1 MPRAYLIKIIS
12 FIDYIMEN
20 KLHWEKIYQT
30 KKIDGISWYQETPS
44 GSVELIK
51 KFSTTNSDIIIDIG
65 CGKGFLADNLLKLNY
80 KNITLVDISKNAVKE
95 VKERVNNKSLNF
107 IETDVLNLKSEQT
120 FDIWHDR
127 AVFHFI
133 TEKEG
138 IEKYISLCNKY
149 ISKQGKLII
158 GTFAEDGPLKCSGL
172 EIKRYSINNLKELFK
187 ENFEFIEGFKKLHS
201 TPFDTQQSF
210 TFCVFRKVT
219 NR

>member
-1 MPRAYLIKIIS
+1 
-12 FIDYIMEN
+12 MEN
-20 KLHWEKIYQT
+20 KKHWEKIYET
-30 KKIDGISWYQETPS
+30 KTIDGVSWYEKTPHQS
-44 GSVELIK
+44 IKLIQK
-51 KFSTTNSDIIIDIG
+51 YSDKNSDKIIDVG
-65 CGKGFLADNLLKLNY
+65 CGKSFLADNLLKLNY
-80 KNITLVDISKNAVKE
+80 ENITLVDISLNALEE
-95 VKERVNNKSLNF
+95 VKERLNNESLNF
-107 IETDVLNLKSEQT
+107 IETDLLNLKLEQT

-133 TEKEG
+133 TEKVG
-138 IEKYISLCNKY
+138 VQKYISLCNKY
-149 ISKQGKLII
+149 IGKGGKLII

-210 TFCVFRKVT
+210 TFCVFKKLT

>member
-1 MPRAYLIKIIS
+1 MPRTYLIKIIS

-20 KLHWEKIYQT
+20 KLHWENIYQT
-30 KKIDGISWYQETPS
+30 KKIDGVSWYQETPS
-44 GSVELIK
+44 ESIELIK
-51 KFSTTNSDIIIDIG
+51 KFSTSNSDTIIDIG

-80 KNITLVDISKNAVKE
+80 ENITLVDISLNALKE
-95 VKERVNNKSLNF
+95 VKERLNNESLNF

-133 TEKEG
+133 TDKEG
-138 IEKYISLCNKY
+138 VEKYISLCNEY
-149 ISKQGKLII
+149 IDEGGKLII

-187 ENFEFIEGFKKLHS
+187 ENFEFIEGFKKSHS

-210 TFCVFRKVT
+210 TFCVFKKLT

>member
-1 MPRAYLIKIIS
+1 
-12 FIDYIMEN
+12 ME
-20 KLHWEKIYQT
+20 KKKHWENIYQT
-30 KKIDGISWYQETPS
+30 KNIDGVSWYQKTPYES
-44 GSVELIK
+44 IELIQ
-51 KFSTTNSDIIIDIG
+51 KFSTTNLDKIIDIG

-80 KNITLVDISKNAVKE
+80 ENITLVDISLNALKE
-95 VKERVNNKSLNF
+95 VKERLNNKSLNF
-107 IETDVLNLKSEQT
+107 IETDVLNLKLEQT

-138 IEKYISLCNKY
+138 VEKYISLCNKY
-149 ISKQGKLII
+149 ISKEGKLII

-187 ENFEFIEGFKKLHS
+187 ENFEFIEGFKKSHS

-210 TFCVFRKVT
+210 TFCVFKRAT

>member
-1 MPRAYLIKIIS
+1 MSSEFKS
-12 FIDYIMEN
+12 
-20 KLHWEKIYQT
+20 HWEHIYKT
-30 KKIDGISWYQETPS
+30 KKIDGVSWYQKTPS
-44 GSVELIK
+44 ESIELIE
-51 KFSTTNSDIIIDIG
+51 KFSTKNSDKIIDIG

-80 KNITLVDISKNAVKE
+80 ENITLVDISLSALKE
-95 VKERVNNKSLNF
+95 VKERLNNERLNF
-107 IETDVLNLKSEQT
+107 IETDVLNFNSGDI

-138 IEKYISLCNKY
+138 VEKYISLCNKY
-149 ISKQGKLII
+149 INKGGILII

-210 TFCVFRKVT
+210 TFCVFKKLT